1 MLPIIFHVDAECYA
15 NGTMSTDV
23 ESGNCTCKT
32 GYIGEKCH
40 QCDIGHYDFNNG
52 TDASLICLGKIILD
66 KENEL
71 INMIFS

>member
-1 MLPIIFHVDAECYA
+1 
-15 NGTMSTDV
+15 MSTDV